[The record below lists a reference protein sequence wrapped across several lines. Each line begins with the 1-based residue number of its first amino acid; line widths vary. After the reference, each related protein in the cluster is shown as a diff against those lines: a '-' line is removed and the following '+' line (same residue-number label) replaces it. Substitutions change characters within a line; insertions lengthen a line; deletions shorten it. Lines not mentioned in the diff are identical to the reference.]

1 MGTVSGP
8 VCSLEPWGWHTHLWC
23 FLREVGA
30 LCSTQEVLA
39 FLVCTGHPP
48 PQGQGLLWPPSGG
61 PAALGGCG
69 GLSLWSGAPPEGS
82 WWSVSLVGWPL
93 ELLRM
98 IWAWWRTDSFE
109 KTLML
114 GKIEGGRRGRQ
125 RMRWLDGITGSK
137 DMSSSKLWELVIDR
151 EAWCAAIH
159 GVAKHQT
166 QLSD

>member
-114 GKIEGGRRGRQ
+114 GVEAALSWLQFPQQDTDNIEKKPKVHLEMEVQASGR
-125 RMRWLDGITGSK
+125 
-137 DMSSSKLWELVIDR
+137 
-151 EAWCAAIH
+151 
-159 GVAKHQT
+159 
-166 QLSD
+166 SDPNGLG